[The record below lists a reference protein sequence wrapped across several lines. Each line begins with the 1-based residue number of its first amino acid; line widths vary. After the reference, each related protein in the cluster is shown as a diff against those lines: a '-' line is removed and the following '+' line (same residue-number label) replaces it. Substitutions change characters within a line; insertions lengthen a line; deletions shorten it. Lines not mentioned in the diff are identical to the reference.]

1 MNANPSPDL
10 IDLGFTPFDCDHHYY
25 EAEDAFTRHMDPKLA
40 KRGLQ
45 WAEVNGKR
53 RLLVGGRI
61 NRFIP
66 NPTFDP
72 IARPGSLDAYFR
84 GQAATNDIR
93 AAFGDLDSMND
104 HPEYRN
110 RDAKIAKLDEQG
122 IGGCFLFP
130 TLGVGMESAMQDDL
144 PAMRASFSA
153 FNRWLDDDWGFA
165 YQDRIFGAAYITLSD
180 VDHAIAE
187 LEWAL
192 DRGARLVNLRA
203 APVPTETGNFSLGD
217 ARHDPFWARVNEAGI
232 TVAFHSGDAG
242 YGFFLEHFGLN
253 AEFEAFRYN
262 PLRSLLNST
271 PVADALAQ
279 LIAGQVFHRFPKLR
293 VCTIESGA
301 SWVEGLFAR
310 MTKAFKQHADAFP
323 EDPCETFRRHIW
335 VAPFYEDDMTQLAAT
350 IGADRMLFGSDWPH
364 AEGLANPRAFVHD
377 LDGFSRPD
385 IELVMKT
392 NGESLISA

>member
-1 MNANPSPDL
+1 M
-10 IDLGFTPFDCDHHYY
+10 LGFTPFDCDHHYY
-25 EAEDAFTRHMDPKLA
+25 EAEDAFTRHMDPKLK

-45 WAEVNGKR
+45 WAEVNGRK

-72 IARPGSLDAYFR
+72 IARPGSLDDYFR
-84 GQAATNDIR
+84 GKVSASDIR
-93 AAFGDLDSMND
+93 EAFGDLDHMED

-122 IGGCFLFP
+122 LAGCFLFP
-130 TLGVGMESAMQDDL
+130 TLGVGMESALSNDL
-144 PAMRASFSA
+144 PAMRASFTA

-180 VDHAIAE
+180 VDHAVSE

-203 APVPTETGNFSLGD
+203 APVPTETGNFALGD
-217 ARHDPFWARVNEAGI
+217 PRHDPFWERVNEAGI

-242 YGFFLEHFGLN
+242 YGFYLEHFGLD

-262 PLRSLLNST
+262 PLRSMLNSA
-271 PVADALAQ
+271 PAADAMAQ
-279 LIAGQVFHRFPKLR
+279 LIAGQVFHRFPRVR
-293 VCTIESGA
+293 VCVIESGA
-301 SWVEGLFAR
+301 SWLGPLFQR
-310 MTKAFKQHADAFP
+310 MSKAFKQHAHAFP
-323 EDPCETFRRHIW
+323 EDPIETFRRHIW
-335 VAPFYEDDMTQLAAT
+335 VAPFYEDDMHELAESL
-350 IGADRMLFGSDWPH
+350 GAENMLFGSDWPH
-364 AEGLANPRAFVHD
+364 AEGLNNPLEFVKD
-377 LDGFSRPD
+377 LDGFAD
-385 IELVMKT
+385 DAIETIMRR
-392 NGESLISA
+392 NGESLIAPPG